1 MRRFPG
7 EFVAPSYRPAGGSLR
22 KDVGLPLF
30 HIIILAVVQGITE
43 FLPISSS
50 GHLVM
55 TWELFDRSGWQV
67 PENTQSERLI
77 LDVAVHVGTLLAVCL
92 YFWRDI
98 AQIVLGLAR
107 LLTGQMNPGARLAI
121 HVILGSIPIVVV
133 GFLFKDTITETL
145 RDVRIVAWAT
155 IGFAVLLWF
164 ADRFGLTVRRVEHL
178 GAAGA
183 VFIGLAQVLAF
194 IPGTSRAGITMTA
207 ARILGFERPEAA
219 RFSLLLAIPAILS
232 AGALAG
238 LDLYESGDLRLG
250 LDAVVAAAISFAV
263 AFLAITLMV
272 SWLRRAGFLPFVI
285 YRLLVGAALLIWIA

>member
-1 MRRFPG
+1 
-7 EFVAPSYRPAGGSLR
+7 
-22 KDVGLPLF
+22 LPLL

-67 PENTQSERLI
+67 PENTQGERQI

-107 LLTGQMNPGARLAI
+107 LLAGQMNPGARLAF

-133 GFLFKDTITETL
+133 GYLFKDTITETL

-183 VFIGLAQVLAF
+183 LFIGMAQVLAF

-219 RFSLLLAIPAILS
+219 RFSLLLAIPAILG
-232 AGALAG
+232 AGTLAG
-238 LDLYESGDLRLG
+238 LDLYQSGDLRLG
-250 LDAVVAAAISFAV
+250 LDAVIAAAISFAV

-285 YRLLVGAALLIWIA
+285 YRLVVGAALLIWIA